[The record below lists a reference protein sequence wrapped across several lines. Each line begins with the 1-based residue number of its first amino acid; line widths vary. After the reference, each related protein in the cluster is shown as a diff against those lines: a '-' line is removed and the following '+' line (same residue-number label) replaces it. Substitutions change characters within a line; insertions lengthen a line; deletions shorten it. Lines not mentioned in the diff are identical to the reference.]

1 MMHTVTIVD
10 HSKKQQMCVPLAFNG
25 IETKGGL
32 DRLLK
37 HLADEWEREATP
49 RFTQSINQLAGQN
62 LPFTFIREFGDDVLT
77 LTIEIAGREATRQVA
92 VEFHAHQIERL
103 VDCSHMDEMAA
114 MEKAAPQHREE
125 QPADSFSFEQ
135 AAAALIAALS
145 STRH

>member
-10 HSKKQQMCVPLAFNG
+10 HSKKQQMYVPLAFNG

-77 LTIEIAGREATRQVA
+77 LTIEIAGSEATRQVA

-114 MEKAAPQHREE
+114 MEAHQRREE
-125 QPADSFSFEQ
+125 QPADPFSFEQ
-135 AAAALIAALS
+135 AAAMLIAALS